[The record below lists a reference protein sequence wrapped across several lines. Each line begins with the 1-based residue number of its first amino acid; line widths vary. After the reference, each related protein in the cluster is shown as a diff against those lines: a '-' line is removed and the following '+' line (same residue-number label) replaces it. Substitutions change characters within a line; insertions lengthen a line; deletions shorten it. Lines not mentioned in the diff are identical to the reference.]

1 MKRKGK
7 GSAAGKKT
15 AIVAMIAAPL
25 LTLGLS
31 LLCAKM
37 MLSGS
42 IKEEQLPTVC
52 GVIVGIVSLALCLFV
67 SLRMPQKK
75 LMWGMLSAVGY
86 ACALLLGNLLFF
98 GVGYGGFAMILLP
111 LFGAGLIGSLLGTRR
126 HGKYA

>member
-15 AIVAMIAAPL
+15 AIAAMIATPL

-31 LLCAKM
+31 LLSAKL

-42 IKEEQLPTVC
+42 IKEEQLSTVS
-52 GVIVGIVSLALCLFV
+52 GVIVGIVSFV
-67 SLRMPQKK
+67 LSLLVALRMPQKK
-75 LMWGMLSAVGY
+75 LMWGMLTVSGY
-86 ACALLLGNLLFF
+86 ACALFLGNLLFF
-98 GVGYGGFAMILLP
+98 GVGYGGFATILLP
-111 LFGAGLIGSLLGTRR
+111 LFGAGFVGSLLGTRR